1 MATPG
6 QRITEEGVESA
17 AMAGPAAVPAAIGD
31 MVDGTA
37 RDLREAPAA
46 AAQAAAFPAKAA
58 LLPLLLAQ
66 FINSYD
72 TQSMNVAI
80 QNIVTDLN
88 TTVTGVQSALALYT
102 LVMAAGMITGSK
114 LAGIWGL
121 KRTFRAGVIAYG
133 TGALITSVSTGLGMM
148 VLGWSLLEGLGS
160 VLMIPPI
167 YILATVTFKDLSA
180 RAAAFGAIAAAAGA
194 GGAMGPLLGGI
205 ITTTVSWR
213 LSFALEVVVVV
224 IILLLSRRIIDPG
237 VQEPRPKLD
246 VIGAVLSAAGMTS
259 VVLGALLAGTYGFF
273 VARQPFSIA
282 GLTLIPEGGIS
293 PTLVFFAIGIA
304 LLVGF
309 GAWVWHLERR
319 GEEPLVH
326 RHVLRNRVSIP
337 GLVTQNAQWFLS
349 SGITFV
355 TAVFLQLVFGFS
367 AIETGLMMLPVIIG
381 LVFFSRRS
389 AQLSKKYPPRRIM
402 LAGFLVVEAGVVALL
417 LMVDPTGEPWRFIPG
432 LLLIGSG
439 LGLVGPASVNVV
451 QSAFGDEDQAEI
463 SGVSRSISNLGSSLG
478 VAVAGAVLVSA
489 LVTIG
494 SQLTAESTTLPADVK
509 SEINTALEGSV
520 SAVSDAQVEAALQ
533 DQPEAVVQEVV
544 SINAQARDRALG
556 LALFALGAVGLFGV
570 VASLFLPG
578 PRLRRRRHA

>member
-1 MATPG
+1 MASSGDRTG
-6 QRITEEGVESA
+6 REVVNGDA
-17 AMAGPAAVPAAIGD
+17 AAVPDAVGD
-31 MVDGTA
+31 TA
-37 RDLREAPAA
+37 RDVRRAPEAGS
-46 AAQAAAFPAKAA
+46 QAAALPARAV

-80 QNIVTDLN
+80 QNIVTDLD

-121 KRTFRAGVIAYG
+121 RRTFRAGVIAYG
-133 TGALITSVSTGLGMM
+133 IGALITALSTGLGMM

-167 YILATVTFKDLSA
+167 YILATVTFKDPPA

-205 ITTTVSWR
+205 ITTAVSWR
-213 LSFALEVVVVV
+213 LSFALEVVAVV

-273 VARQPFSIA
+273 VARQPFAIA

-293 PTLVFFAIGIA
+293 PTLILFAIGIG
-304 LLVGF
+304 LLIGF

-326 RHVLRNRVSIP
+326 RHVLRNRVSVP
-337 GLVTQNAQWFLS
+337 GLIAQNAQWFLS

-355 TAVFLQLVFGFS
+355 TAVFLQLVFDFS

-389 AQLSKKYPPRRIM
+389 AQVSRKYPPRRIM
-402 LAGFLVVEAGVVALL
+402 LAGFLLVEAGVAALL
-417 LMVDPTGEPWRFIPG
+417 LMVDPTGPPWRFIPG
-432 LLLIGSG
+432 LFLIGSG

-463 SGVSRSISNLGSSLG
+463 SGVSRSVSNLGSSLG

-494 SQLTAESTTLPADVK
+494 SQLTAENTTLPPDVK
-509 SEINTALEGSV
+509 SEVNAALEGSV
-520 SAVSDAQVEAALQ
+520 SAVSDEQVEAALQ
-533 DQPEAVVQEVV
+533 GQPETVVLEVV
-544 SINAQARDRALG
+544 RINAQARDRALG
-556 LALFALGAVGLFGV
+556 LALFVLGAVGLFGV
-570 VASLFLPG
+570 LASLFLPG
-578 PRLRRRRHA
+578 RPSQRAERA

>member
-6 QRITEEGVESA
+6 ERTTEEGAESA
-17 AMAGPAAVPAAIGD
+17 VMAGPAAVPAAIGD
-31 MVDGTA
+31 MVDGTV
-37 RDLREAPAA
+37 RDLREAPAT

-72 TQSMNVAI
+72 TSSMNVAI
-80 QNIVTDLN
+80 QDIVADLD
-88 TTVTGVQSALALYT
+88 TTVTGVQSALSLYT
-102 LVMAAGMITGSK
+102 LVMAAGMIVGSK

-121 KRTFRAGVIAYG
+121 KRTFRAGVAAYG
-133 TGALITSVSTGLGMM
+133 IGALITALSTGLGMM

-167 YILATVTFKDLSA
+167 YILATVTFKDLAA

-205 ITTTVSWR
+205 ITTAVSWR
-213 LSFALEVVVVV
+213 LSFALEVVAV
-224 IILLLSRRIIDPG
+224 IAILLMSRRIVDPG

-246 VIGAVLSAAGMTS
+246 LVGAVLSAAGMTS

-273 VARQPFSIA
+273 VARQPVAI
-282 GLTLIPEGGIS
+282 GGQTVIPAGGIS
-293 PTLVFFAIGIA
+293 PTLILFGVGIA
-304 LLVGF
+304 LLLGF
-309 GAWVWHLERR
+309 GAWGRYQERR

-326 RHVLRNRVSIP
+326 QHILRDRVAIP
-337 GLVTQNAQWFLS
+337 GLVTQIAQWFLS
-349 SGITFV
+349 SGIFFV
-355 TAVFLQLVFGFS
+355 TAVILQLVFGFS

-381 LVFFSRRS
+381 LLFFSRRS

-402 LAGFLVVEAGVVALL
+402 LAGFLLVEAGVAALL
-417 LMVDPTGEPWRFIPG
+417 VMVDPTSAPWRFIPG

-451 QSAFGDEDQAEI
+451 QSAFGDEDQPEI
-463 SGVSRSISNLGSSLG
+463 SGVSRSVSNLGSSLG
-478 VAVAGAVLVSA
+478 TAVAGAVLVSA
-489 LVTIG
+489 LVAGAT
-494 SQLTAESTTLPADVK
+494 QLTDASTTLPVDIK
-509 SEINTALEGSV
+509 SEISTVLEGSV

-556 LALFALGAVGLFGV
+556 LALFALGAVGLFGA

-578 PRLRRRRHA
+578 PRLRRARPT